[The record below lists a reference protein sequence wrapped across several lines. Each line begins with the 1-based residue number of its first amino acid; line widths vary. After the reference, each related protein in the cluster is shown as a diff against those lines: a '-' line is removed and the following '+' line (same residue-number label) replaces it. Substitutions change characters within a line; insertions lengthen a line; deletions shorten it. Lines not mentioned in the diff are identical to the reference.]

1 MIVNCLGD
9 GNGDLSDCPA
19 ALGGGAPPP
28 TGETGTVKG
37 TVKNSAGARLSGIEV
52 TTDPLSNSD
61 TTNNG
66 GKYNI
71 GEVPTET
78 VSMIA
83 HCPTSGDQIEPVT
96 VIAGAT
102 VTVDFN
108 DCD

>member
-9 GNGDLSDCPA
+9 GTGDLSDCPA

-37 TVKNSAGARLSGIEV
+37 TVRSSAGSKICGIFVE
-52 TTDPLSNSD
+52 TDPSSNSD

-71 GEVPTET
+71 GEVPTDT

-83 HCPTSGDQIEPVT
+83 DCPLGDQIESVT
-96 VIAGAT
+96 VFAGAT

-108 DCD
+108 ACD